1 MKDEETRMCI
11 DWKFIIGD
19 VIIPIV
25 IFIAGLVTGTQV
37 EKRKRSAKSKI
48 KGNGNKVIQNSE
60 IEQQ

>member
-1 MKDEETRMCI
+1 MCI

-60 IEQQ
+60 IEQ